1 MAVRIYVCVN
11 VRNNVFDILWDVNAY
26 IYIGS
31 FSNIEG
37 GIWNFDDLAF
47 SRLRAV
53 SSPLADISFHL
64 PVLF

>member
-11 VRNNVFDILWDVNAY
+11 VNNNVFDILWDVNAY

-37 GIWNFDDLAF
+37 GIWNFDDLA
-47 SRLRAV
+47 
-53 SSPLADISFHL
+53 
-64 PVLF
+64 